1 MPLFKPSVQFCLH
14 LLLTVCAEASMIGKR
29 QNCADHFTKCSP
41 PGAAATSVP
50 QIGNDLSPF
59 YVDLLDSVSGIT
71 FKRRGIQPDLDEL
84 FSRDSVADVCCTP
97 SPSLC
102 TLSCH

>member
-1 MPLFKPSVQFCLH
+1 
-14 LLLTVCAEASMIGKR
+14 MIGKR

-41 PGAAATSVP
+41 PGAATTSVP

-59 YVDLLDSVSGIT
+59 YVDLLDSVSGIS
-71 FKRRGIQPDLDEL
+71 FKRRGSYTDLHEL
-84 FSRDSVADVCCTP
+84 FSRDSVADVCCMH

-102 TLSCH
+102 TLPCR